1 MISQGSNSKFN
12 FELVSGDVIIVPA
25 INNTVV
31 ISGEVQQEGIINI
44 DRPISAKAAIDYVG
58 GFTNKS
64 VKKEVYVEYQNGLRK
79 VTKTFLFFKFYPRV
93 YPGSIVVVPEKAENE
108 QKTSVGEIVGYTTSL
123 VSIIALIK
131 SLLVMNEIQN
141 QHTSE
146 DEIDLI
152 ELFKKVYN
160 EKKLIFKATLFA
172 VVLGIVYALFQPNEF
187 TSSTTFIPQLS
198 SGVKTGGSSLGG
210 LASLAGINLG
220 GMESSSEFPP
230 TLYPQVVESV
240 GFKLDLLASTINL
253 NDEEILVKDYFSNQ
267 GSSFNVLGTIK
278 KYTIGLPSLV
288 LGSFNSQDVALS
300 KSEIYSVSQEDKEL
314 FNTIS
319 DALSLSIND
328 KEGFI
333 TISFTDSDK
342 NIAAQITQITQNLLQ
357 EKIIEFKNQS
367 SNEMLDF
374 AIKQYDENKNS
385 YEKLQDERAI
395 FVDKNINIS
404 SSLFQNKLDRI
415 ESEVNI
421 SESIVQ
427 QLASQVEQ
435 AKLQVN
441 KDTPVFTTIQPVTIP
456 FERSA
461 PKRSLIVI
469 VFGFLGI
476 VVSVGY
482 VLVKEPLNEIIKSIK
497 S

>member
-1 MISQGSNSKFN
+1 
-12 FELVSGDVIIVPA
+12 
-25 INNTVV
+25 
-31 ISGEVQQEGIINI
+31 
-44 DRPISAKAAIDYVG
+44 
-58 GFTNKS
+58 
-64 VKKEVYVEYQNGLRK
+64 
-79 VTKTFLFFKFYPRV
+79 
-93 YPGSIVVVPEKAENE
+93 
-108 QKTSVGEIVGYTTSL
+108 
-123 VSIIALIK
+123 
-131 SLLVMNEIQN
+131 MNEIQN

-152 ELFKKVYN
+152 ELLKKVYN

-198 SGVKTGGSSLGG
+198 SGDKNGGSSLGG

-230 TLYPQVVESV
+230 TLNPKVVESV

-253 NDEEILVKDYFSNQ
+253 NDEEIFVKDYFSNQ
-267 GSSFNVLGTIK
+267 GGGGLSFNVLGTIK
-278 KYTIGLPSLV
+278 KYTIGLPSLL
-288 LGSFNSQDVALS
+288 LGSFNSQDVAVALN

-314 FNTIS
+314 FDIIS

-333 TISFTDSDK
+333 TISFTENNK
-342 NIAAQITQITQNLLQ
+342 NVAAQLTQISQNLLQ
-357 EKIIEFKNQS
+357 EKIIEFKNKS
-367 SNEMLDF
+367 SKEMLDF
-374 AIKQYDENKNS
+374 ALKQYSEKKES
-385 YEKLQDERAI
+385 YETLQDERAI

-404 SSLFQNKLDRI
+404 SSLFQNKLSRL

-427 QLASQVEQ
+427 QLAAQLEQ

-441 KDTPVFTTIQPVTIP
+441 KDTPVFTTIKPVTIS
-456 FERSA
+456 FEKSA

-469 VFGFLGI
+469 VFLFLGF
-476 VVSVGY
+476 VLSFGY
-482 VLVKEPLNEIIKSIK
+482 VLVKEPASAILKSIK

>member
-1 MISQGSNSKFN
+1 
-12 FELVSGDVIIVPA
+12 
-25 INNTVV
+25 
-31 ISGEVQQEGIINI
+31 
-44 DRPISAKAAIDYVG
+44 
-58 GFTNKS
+58 
-64 VKKEVYVEYQNGLRK
+64 
-79 VTKTFLFFKFYPRV
+79 
-93 YPGSIVVVPEKAENE
+93 
-108 QKTSVGEIVGYTTSL
+108 
-123 VSIIALIK
+123 
-131 SLLVMNEIQN
+131 MNEIQN
-141 QHTSE
+141 QHSSE

-152 ELFKKVYN
+152 ELIKKVYN
-160 EKKLIFKATLFA
+160 EKKLVLKITLFA
-172 VVLGIVYALFQPNEF
+172 VVLGIVYALFQPNKF

-267 GSSFNVLGTIK
+267 NSSFNILGTIK

-288 LGSFNSQDVALS
+288 LGSFNSEKVVTT
-300 KSEIYSVSQEDKEL
+300 KSEIYSVSQEDNEL
-314 FNTIS
+314 FDAIS
-319 DALSLSIND
+319 NALSLSIND

-333 TISFTDSDK
+333 TISFTDNDK
-342 NIAAQITQITQNLLQ
+342 NIAAQITQIAQTLLQ
-357 EKIIEFKNQS
+357 KKIIEFKNQS
-367 SNEMLDF
+367 SSEMLDF
-374 AIKQYDENKNS
+374 AMKQYAEKKNS
-385 YEKLQDERAI
+385 YEKLQDERAV

-404 SSLFQNKLDRI
+404 SSLFQNKLSRI

-421 SESIVQ
+421 SASIVQ

-461 PKRSLIVI
+461 PKRSLTVI

-476 VVSVGY
+476 ISSVGY
-482 VLVKEPLNEIIKSIK
+482 VLVKEPLNEILKSIK

>member
-1 MISQGSNSKFN
+1 MNKVSN
-12 FELVSGDVIIVPA
+12 
-25 INNTVV
+25 
-31 ISGEVQQEGIINI
+31 QQ
-44 DRPISAKAAIDYVG
+44 V
-58 GFTNKS
+58 
-64 VKKEVYVEYQNGLRK
+64 
-79 VTKTFLFFKFYPRV
+79 
-93 YPGSIVVVPEKAENE
+93 
-108 QKTSVGEIVGYTTSL
+108 
-123 VSIIALIK
+123 
-131 SLLVMNEIQN
+131 
-141 QHTSE
+141 SE

-152 ELFKKVYN
+152 ELLKKVYL
-160 EKKLIFKATLFA
+160 EKKFILKTSILAALF
-172 VVLGIVYALFQPNEF
+172 GIVYALFQPNEF

-253 NDEEILVKDYFSNQ
+253 NDEQIFVKDYFINRE
-267 GSSFNVLGTIK
+267 GSSFNILGTIK
-278 KYTIGLPSLV
+278 KYTIGLPSLL
-288 LGSFNSQDVALS
+288 LGSFNSLDVVALS
-300 KSEIYSVSQEDKEL
+300 NLEIYSVSEEDKEL
-314 FNTIS
+314 FDAIAG
-319 DALSLSIND
+319 ALSLSIND

-333 TISFTDSDK
+333 TISFTDNNK
-342 NIAAQITQITQNLLQ
+342 NVAAQLTQISQNLLQ
-357 EKIIEFKNQS
+357 EKIIEFKNKS
-367 SNEMLDF
+367 SKEMLDF
-374 AIKQYDENKNS
+374 ALKQYSEKKES
-385 YEKLQDERAI
+385 YETLQDERAI

-404 SSLFQNKLDRI
+404 SSLFQNKLSRL

-441 KDTPVFTTIQPVTIP
+441 KDTPVFTTIKPVTIP

-461 PKRSLIVI
+461 PKRSSIVI
-469 VFGFLGI
+469 TFLFLGF
-476 VVSVGY
+476 VLSCGY
-482 VLVKEPLNEIIKSIK
+482 VLVKEPASAILKSIK